1 MTMTRTTM
9 LPAAALAIALG
20 LGGCADMSD
29 TSRRT
34 LTGAGAGAA
43 GGALIG
49 SLTGDFGWGA
59 LIGAGVGAAG
69 GYLYDHTGSYD
80 LVWQIAVLL
89 SLLAAVLNWPVR
101 EVPVARLQEAGA

>member
-1 MTMTRTTM
+1 MTRST
-9 LPAAALAIALG
+9 LPAAAVLAIG
-20 LGGCADMSD
+20 LSLAGCADMSD

-49 SLTGDFGWGA
+49 SLSGDFGWGA

-69 GYLYDHTGSYD
+69 GYLYDQHKQTEQHAYQRG
-80 LVWQIAVLL
+80 VQEGR
-89 SLLAAVLNWPVR
+89 AAQGQAQTR
-101 EVPVARLQEAGA
+101 